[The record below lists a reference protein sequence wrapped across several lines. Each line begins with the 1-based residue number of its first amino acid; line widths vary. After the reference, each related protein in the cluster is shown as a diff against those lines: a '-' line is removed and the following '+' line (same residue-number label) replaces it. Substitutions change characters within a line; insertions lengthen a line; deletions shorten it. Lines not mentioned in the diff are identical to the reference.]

1 MTGTPEPRPGG
12 EVVVYEAPDGE
23 VALDVRLEQETVW
36 LTMRQMADL
45 FERDRSVVNRHVL
58 NVFQEGEL
66 ERGATC
72 ADSAQV
78 RPEGGRRVTR
88 KIEHFNLDVI
98 ISVGY
103 RVKSLRGTQFR
114 QWATRRLREH
124 LVSGYTLNRRRLA
137 ERGLR
142 EARETLDLLA
152 RTLRNQALVEDTGRA
167 VLELVTRYAD
177 TWRLLLEYDED
188 RLEAPAC
195 TRPPSAALDHG
206 QAVAAIGDFRA
217 ALIARGEASP
227 LFGNP
232 RGEALEGILGNVEQR
247 PRSESLSTEPARRR
261 PRTCSTPGE
270 GPSLHRRQ
278 QAHRLASVLALPSPG
293 GAASRPEP
301 PGAHRAHPPH
311 RRKRSRQQGPV
322 GPSDRRPAGGPGG
335 MNSFT
340 VGALDRELAYERRRV
355 PCDLRIMP
363 HRIQP
368 PRQLLGELIA
378 VEERVSAN
386 ATAGR
391 LPVLLAPALQQRVR
405 LESSG
410 VAGGRAGSWVQTVSA
425 ESRCAAMRWRS
436 FGSRGRSAEVSDRM
450 SHVVSW
456 ACDPAL

>member
-1 MTGTPEPRPGG
+1 MTDTREPRPGG

-23 VALDVRLEQETVW
+23 IALDVRLEQETVW
-36 LTMRQMADL
+36 LTMRQMAEL

-72 ADSAQV
+72 ADFAQV

-103 RVKSLRGTQFR
+103 RVKSMRGTQFR

-124 LVSGYTLNRRRLA
+124 LVSGYTLNRQRLA

-188 RLEAPAC
+188 RLEAPAG

-206 QAVAAIGDFRA
+206 QAVAAIADFRA

-227 LFGNP
+227 LFGNA
-232 RGEALEGILGNVEQR
+232 RGDALEGILGNVEQTMFGEPLYR
-247 PRSESLSTEPARRR
+247 TREEKAANLLYFLVKDHPFTDGNKRIGSLLFLLYLRQ
-261 PRTCSTPGE
+261 E
-270 GPSLHRRQ
+270 GLHHDLNP
-278 QAHRLASVLALPSPG
+278 QALTAL
-293 GAASRPEP
+293 
-301 PGAHRAHPPH
+301 
-311 RRKRSRQQGPV
+311 
-322 GPSDRRPAGGPGG
+322 
-335 MNSFT
+335 T
-340 VGALDRELAYERRRV
+340 L
-355 PCDLRIMP
+355 
-363 HRIQP
+363 
-368 PRQLLGELIA
+368 LIA
-378 VEERVSAN
+378 ESAPAN
-386 ATAGR
+386 KDLLVR
-391 LPVLLAPALQQRVR
+391 LIVNLLAGPEA
-405 LESSG
+405 
-410 VAGGRAGSWVQTVSA
+410 
-425 ESRCAAMRWRS
+425 
-436 FGSRGRSAEVSDRM
+436 
-450 SHVVSW
+450 
-456 ACDPAL
+456 

>member
-1 MTGTPEPRPGG
+1 MTDTREPRPGG

-72 ADSAQV
+72 AEFAQV

-98 ISVGY
+98 ISVRY

-142 EARETLDLLA
+142 EAR
-152 RTLRNQALVEDTGRA
+152 
-167 VLELVTRYAD
+167 
-177 TWRLLLEYDED
+177 
-188 RLEAPAC
+188 
-195 TRPPSAALDHG
+195 
-206 QAVAAIGDFRA
+206 
-217 ALIARGEASP
+217 
-227 LFGNP
+227 
-232 RGEALEGILGNVEQR
+232 EALEGILGNVEQR

>member
-1 MTGTPEPRPGG
+1 MTDTREPRPGG

-72 ADSAQV
+72 ADFAQV
-78 RPEGGRRVTR
+78 RPEGG
-88 KIEHFNLDVI
+88 
-98 ISVGY
+98 
-103 RVKSLRGTQFR
+103 Q
-114 QWATRRLREH
+114 
-124 LVSGYTLNRRRLA
+124 
-137 ERGLR
+137 
-142 EARETLDLLA
+142 ARDTLDLLA

-188 RLEAPAC
+188 RLEAPAG

-227 LFGNP
+227 FFGNP

-247 PRSESLSTEPARRR
+247 PRSESRSTEPARRR